1 MKTIIKLVIVLALVT
16 ACFNAARASL
26 NNYQFQDA
34 VHEGLVFDSRAS
46 DAQIVEMVMK
56 LASEYGVPLDAA
68 NISIR
73 TVGMDLHVDM
83 SYTTNIVLIPGVF
96 ARDWTFTPSTSS
108 RMLVGGTRR

>member
-1 MKTIIKLVIVLALVT
+1 MKTIIKLVIALALVT
-16 ACFNAARASL
+16 ACFNAARYSL

-46 DAQIVEMVMK
+46 DAQIVEMVMR
-56 LASEYGVPLDAA
+56 LANDYGVPLDPA
-68 NISIR
+68 NITIR

-83 SYTTNIVLIPGVF
+83 KYTTNVVFVPGVF